1 MHSLDN
7 MFPPACPTPA
17 GGPHSGAF
25 SCWQVFCTQ
34 AHHAWQHEKVRRLPV
49 VKADGR
55 LQGMLC
61 LNDMALRAEEA
72 RGKPVPD
79 LSYDEA
85 LGTRTALG
93 KHRAAHVAAHA

>member
-1 MHSLDN
+1 MHSPDN
-7 MFPPACPTPA
+7 MCPPACLMPA
-17 GGPHSGAF
+17 YRPYSCAF

-34 AHHAWQHEKVRRLPV
+34 DHHAWQHEKMRRRPV

-55 LQGMLC
+55 LQGMRC

-79 LSYDEA
+79 LAYDEA
-85 LGTRTALG
+85 LCTRTAPG
-93 KHRAAHVAAHA
+93 KHRAATVAAHT